1 MHIIR
6 LYSSKPNLI
15 KQESNYL
22 SSLKTPLSTDPR
34 STLECE
40 KVKSKY
46 LFPSLTGL
54 LGFLILSC
62 ISYLYILDI
71 NSLSVK
77 LFANIFSHP
86 VGCFFVLLMASFAV
100 QKFLSLIRSHSFI
113 FAFIS
118 FALGDRS
125 KKTFYFWICDLWRRV
140 FWLCSLLRVL

>member
-86 VGCFFVLLMASFAV
+86 VGCLFILFIVSFAV
-100 QKFLSLIRSHSFI
+100 QKLFRLMQSHLFI
-113 FAFIS
+113 FAFVAIA
-118 FALGDRS
+118 FGWKRW
-125 KKTFYFWICDLWRRV
+125 KWP
-140 FWLCSLLRVL
+140 SLLFIFIFIKTEILVNLVAIQ